1 MKFYEFGCL
10 EYLARD
16 LCHQLRPGRS
26 IVGIAGA
33 PGAGKSTLAQKLADY
48 LTDVLNI
55 HSAYLPMDGFHFSN
69 EVLRQKQLLDRKGA
83 PETFDVNGYL
93 NVLQR
98 LREIVDYPLFVP
110 TYSRRLHE
118 PIAAA
123 IEIKPDTQ
131 VIVTEGNYLAFQNGD
146 WANAKKML
154 DILWYLDTDVSLLK
168 DRLIERQMAA
178 GYPRKRAVK
187 WFNEV
192 DSPNIDIV
200 ERTKPES
207 DALIRLLFE
216 IPAENS

>member
-1 MKFYEFGCL
+1 MRIYEFGCL

-26 IVGIAGA
+26 IVGIVGA

-48 LTDVLNI
+48 LTDVLDI

-69 EVLRQKQLLDRKGA
+69 AVLRQKQLLDRKGA
-83 PETFDVNGYL
+83 PDTFDVNGYL

-110 TYSRRLHE
+110 TYSRTLHE

-131 VIVTEGNYLAFQNGD
+131 VVVTEGNYLASQNGD
-146 WANAKKML
+146 WANVKQML

-178 GYPRKRAVK
+178 GHSRKRAVK

-200 ERTKPES
+200 ERTKPEV
-207 DALIRLLFE
+207 DALIRILFE
-216 IPAENS
+216 IPVEDN

>member
-1 MKFYEFGCL
+1 MRIYEFGCL

-26 IVGIAGA
+26 IVGIVGA

-48 LTDVLNI
+48 LTDVLDI

-69 EVLRQKQLLDRKGA
+69 AVLRQKQLLDRKGA
-83 PETFDVNGYL
+83 PDTFDVNGYL
-93 NVLQR
+93 NALQR

-118 PIAAA
+118 PIAGA

-131 VIVTEGNYLAFQNGD
+131 VVVTEGNYLASQNGD
-146 WANAKKML
+146 WANVKQML

-178 GYPRKRAVK
+178 GHSRKRAVK

-200 ERTKPES
+200 ERTKPEV
-207 DALIRLLFE
+207 DALIRILFE
-216 IPAENS
+216 IPVEDN